1 MKTLSTRQLALARA
15 ISAALF
21 DDGEAGVPE
30 ERLSWVAREL
40 KAHFVAMGTQTRLA
54 FRAAFWVVQFL
65 PILWGLKL
73 RRFARLSL
81 ADRVRFLSWLETSRF
96 GLILVLL
103 KTVLGTVYFEH
114 PDALARTGYD
124 GLGLLG
130 PTRLLPAVSPV
141 EPKEAPIDVGF
152 ALPVLAGAESVLAGP
167 EADEARVL
175 EGA

>member
-1 MKTLSTRQLALARA
+1 MKTLSTRHLALARA
-15 ISAALF
+15 ISSALF

-40 KAHFVAMGTQTRLA
+40 EAQFLSMGTQTRLA

-65 PILWGLKL
+65 PLLWGMRL
-73 RRFARLSL
+73 RRFVRLSL
-81 ADRVRFLSWLETSRF
+81 PDRIGFLSWLETSRL

-124 GLGLLG
+124 GQGLFGPVRPLP
-130 PTRLLPAVSPV
+130 PTRESRGNREGEIVVSLPLLEPDPV
-141 EPKEAPIDVGF
+141 EDV
-152 ALPVLAGAESVLAGP
+152 ANA
-167 EADEARVL
+167 L
-175 EGA
+175 EGV